1 MGQEIYSIVTTWVF
15 PGLVPF
21 ISVYVG
27 FFITKKHNDRELS
40 NNQRVQRIKLLTL
53 LKKEAEMYKSYRL
66 QNNVHRSKEFISTNL
81 VINSPLFNVEEHPR
95 LIELALEMERLN
107 QNIDIAL
114 NSSTG
119 LQTTIMG
126 GYLSN
131 LSTGNPLMALS
142 NSRIYKF
149 NSGKTHAEKVA
160 EGLQKMIEKTIQ
172 EATNHSLP
180 LIEEIILETER
191 LLIVENEKPKKWYRR
206 NKQ

>member
-1 MGQEIYSIVTTWVF
+1 MNQNIYSILTTWVF

-27 FFITKKHNDRELS
+27 FVITKKHNDKAIS

-66 QNNVHRSKEFISTNL
+66 QNNGHRSKEFISTNL
-81 VINSPLFNVEEHPR
+81 VINSPVFNVEEHSS

-107 QNIDIAL
+107 QNIEIAL

-119 LQTTIMG
+119 LQSTIMG

-142 NSRIYKF
+142 NSRLFKF
-149 NSGKTHAEKVA
+149 MSGKTHAEKVA
-160 EGLQKMIEKTIQ
+160 EGLQKMVNKTIE
-172 EATNHSLP
+172 EATKQSLP
-180 LIEEIILETER
+180 LIEDIILETDR
-191 LLIVENEKPKKWYRR
+191 LLIIEKEKPKKWF
-206 NKQ
+206 NKK